1 MRLAYS
7 RKLAVRTLLTVAL
20 GVTVYSCAT
29 GYQVSETRPS
39 TAVST
44 EVSETHPSTA
54 TSTEIV
60 KVTSAE
66 ITQVTDATLREKA
79 ISSLPGDKPE
89 AEGGDGSIEV
99 FDANVGGT
107 HFKLYMYK
115 MSQQAIADS
124 KTIEI
129 TNNNTVFELKNQV
142 AVYADFINYTGFVAP
157 VRLVGVSTPEVDEN
171 GNLTGKTNNIWYYDP
186 GFNPAVGGVVDTSR
200 PVFGYKSDGT
210 NITFD
215 PDSLMTPNIQ
225 IDGYTPDPLGGLS
238 VVFDKN
244 NYPNVFDANAIT
256 NEGTKTLIPGKEK
269 DLRPAYT
276 ETAEGKYMG
285 VAINAELI
293 TDKSLDPYVTKVTVN
308 ENTYLE
314 FVARTFFK
322 TWLKKGEEPSF
333 DTSEKHF
340 KEFMALWAKA
350 QKTNDPEDWKKVQL
364 NDIWANDLNDGNGY
378 VQKPY
383 IIWPMYSGTDVDGVV
398 GISKFSIALVDAPKM
413 NNITLFT
420 DNSDNVGMGT
430 NLDDGNLVIYTGLFS
445 GFNNNQDIS
454 ASMADAVL
462 WIKLNSGTQIY
473 DHMGGGRDMTMMFLL
488 LKSIKATAQPQ

>member
-1 MRLAYS
+1 MTIRLAYS

-29 GYQVSETRPS
+29 GYQVPETRPS

-171 GNLTGKTNNIWYYDP
+171 GVPTGVTNNLWYYDP
-186 GFNPAVGGVVDTSR
+186 GWNPTLGGVVDTSR

-210 NITFD
+210 DFIFD
-215 PDSLMTPNIQ
+215 PDGLMSPNVQ

-238 VVFDKN
+238 VTFDRN
-244 NYPNVFDANAIT
+244 NFSDIFKVDAIFVRPEISFTPMELSTNPDRPGKCTYEDVTSGRLAWNERQNAKPFG
-256 NEGTKTLIPGKEK
+256 EGTKVGWWSKIPSHDKYTAFYIGPSRMVSFCVLDAPELNSEK
-269 DLRPAYT
+269 KLYQLGFQIHDTDDPT
-276 ETAEGKYMG
+276 GHFVNIVMDEIDIKYALNKYKNGGSIGIADGG
-285 VAINAELI
+285 VAYDDREYWIE
-293 TDKSLDPYVTKVTVN
+293 
-308 ENTYLE
+308 
-314 FVARTFFK
+314 R
-322 TWLKKGEEPSF
+322 GR
-333 DTSEKHF
+333 
-340 KEFMALWAKA
+340 
-350 QKTNDPEDWKKVQL
+350 DWV
-364 NDIWANDLNDGNGY
+364 
-378 VQKPY
+378 
-383 IIWPMYSGTDVDGVV
+383 
-398 GISKFSIALVDAPKM
+398 
-413 NNITLFT
+413 
-420 DNSDNVGMGT
+420 
-430 NLDDGNLVIYTGLFS
+430 
-445 GFNNNQDIS
+445 
-454 ASMADAVL
+454 
-462 WIKLNSGTQIY
+462 IKLADINTKNGLDEMVLKLKDHGTFPTSSEEVLYAGQI
-473 DHMGGGRDMTMMFLL
+473 
-488 LKSIKATAQPQ
+488 Q